1 MIKMVIYISE
11 DKLQTEN
18 AIFIFLAMILGN
30 RQKFLMKFNE
40 NITIILKQILKYLKT
55 NIGRHTKDLHKS
67 PATNILIEKYFKNV
81 QLWDI

>member
-1 MIKMVIYISE
+1 MVIYISE

-40 NITIILKQILKYLKT
+40 NITIILK
-55 NIGRHTKDLHKS
+55 
-67 PATNILIEKYFKNV
+67 
-81 QLWDI
+81 